1 MMLMLMIDCWDDG
14 DDDHHDHSWM
24 MNDDADDPFK
34 RDVQEEREKEEQ
46 LDRELLEMAR
56 RKARDGDFKI
66 DNVLDKPALLIVGF
80 ASDLYLSN
88 ATNLQ
93 IAMLSTI
100 SDKFNAVTGG
110 CKRKHCVSS

>member
-1 MMLMLMIDCWDDG
+1 MLMLMIDCWDDV
-14 DDDHHDHSWM
+14 DDDHH
-24 MNDDADDPFK
+24 
-34 RDVQEEREKEEQ
+34 DVQEEREKEEQ

-66 DNVLDKPALLIVGF
+66 DNDHVLDKPARLIIGF

-100 SDKFNAVTGG
+100 SDQFNAVTGE

>member
-1 MMLMLMIDCWDDG
+1 MIDCWDDV
-14 DDDHHDHSWM
+14 DDDHH
-24 MNDDADDPFK
+24 
-34 RDVQEEREKEEQ
+34 DVQEEREKEEQ

-66 DNVLDKPALLIVGF
+66 DQVLDKPARLIIGF

>member
-1 MMLMLMIDCWDDG
+1 MLMIMIDCWDDG
-14 DDDHHDHSWM
+14 DDDHH
-24 MNDDADDPFK
+24 
-34 RDVQEEREKEEQ
+34 DVQEEREKEEQ

-56 RKARDGDFKI
+56 RKARDLKI
-66 DNVLDKPALLIVGF
+66 DNDNVLERPARRIIGF
-80 ASDLYLSN
+80 ASGLYLSN

-100 SDKFNAVTGG
+100 SDQFNAVTGE